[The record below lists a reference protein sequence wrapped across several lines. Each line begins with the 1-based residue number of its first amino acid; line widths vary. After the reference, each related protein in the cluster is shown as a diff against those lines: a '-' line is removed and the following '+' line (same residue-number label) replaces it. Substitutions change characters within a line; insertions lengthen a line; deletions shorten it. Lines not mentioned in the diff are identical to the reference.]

1 MIRIYKRNDE
11 ELEEIEGMEKG
22 CWIRMIAPTEEEIT
36 DVSQQFDI
44 PVDFIKDPLDRNE
57 RSRTEIEGSVTL
69 IILRTPHFDPEEENV
84 QFTTMT
90 LGIIICETVII
101 TVSLKFNDI
110 LEKITSKRVKN
121 INPAKKSRFVL
132 QLFYHSALTYLDY
145 LNRIN
150 ARSSAIEDELHESL
164 KNEELIKLLNLE
176 KSLVYISTSLKANE
190 LMMEKLQKSVFL
202 HLYPEDEDLF
212 DDVIIENRQAIEV
225 ARIHTDILTGT
236 MDAFASVISN
246 NLNVVMKVLTSV
258 TIILMLPTLV
268 ASIYGMNINLPFSGS
283 AYAFEIMMGVSLFSA
298 LMGIFFLYRKKWI

>member
-1 MIRIYKRNDE
+1 MIKVYKRIEDE
-11 ELEEIEGMEKG
+11 FQETETLGKG
-22 CWIRMIAPTEEEIT
+22 CWIRMVAPTEDEIKEI
-36 DVSQQFDI
+36 SLHFDI
-44 PVDFIKDPLDRNE
+44 PIDFIKDPLDRNE
-57 RSRTEIEGSVTL
+57 RSRTESEGNVTL
-69 IILRTPHFDPEEENV
+69 IILRTPHFDPEEESV

-90 LGIIICETVII
+90 LGIIICESVII
-101 TVSLKFNDI
+101 TVSLKYNDI

-121 INPAKKSRFVL
+121 VNPAKKSRFVL
-132 QLFYHSALTYLDY
+132 QIFYHTALTYLDY
-145 LNRIN
+145 LGRIN

-212 DDVIIENRQAIEV
+212 DDVIIENRQAIEM
-225 ARIHTDILTGT
+225 ARIYTDILTGT

-268 ASIYGMNINLPFSGS
+268 ASIYGMNINLPFRDNT
-283 AYAFEIMMGVSLFSA
+283 YAFEITMGISIFSA
-298 LMGIFFLYRKKWI
+298 LVGIFFLYRKKWI

>member
-212 DDVIIENRQAIEV
+212 
-225 ARIHTDILTGT
+225 
-236 MDAFASVISN
+236 
-246 NLNVVMKVLTSV
+246 
-258 TIILMLPTLV
+258 
-268 ASIYGMNINLPFSGS
+268 
-283 AYAFEIMMGVSLFSA
+283 
-298 LMGIFFLYRKKWI
+298 